1 MVTQKDVI
9 RIADENGL
17 PRQAVADGLMLFG
30 AESMEELE
38 PYLEALSARGPS
50 GCAPLAVSVLRRE
63 VRSLRTAV
71 RALCVAVAALS
82 AAVVGIAAFAATSA
96 VW

>member
-63 VRSLRTAV
+63 VRGLRTAV
-71 RALCVAVAALS
+71 TALCVAVAALS
-82 AAVVGIAAFAATSA
+82 AAVVGIAAFGATSA

>member
-63 VRSLRTAV
+63 VRGLRTAV
-71 RALCVAVAALS
+71 RALCVAVAALA
-82 AAVVGIAAFAATSA
+82 AAVVGIAALAATSA

>member
-9 RIADENGL
+9 RIADEKGL

-63 VRSLRTAV
+63 VRGLRTAV
-71 RALCVAVAALS
+71 RALCVAVAALA
-82 AAVVGIAAFAATSA
+82 AAVVGIAALAATSA

>member
-1 MVTQKDVI
+1 MVTQNAVI

-63 VRSLRTAV
+63 VRGLRTAV
-71 RALCVAVAALS
+71 RALCVAVAALA
-82 AAVVGIAAFAATSA
+82 AAVVGIAALAATSA

>member
-63 VRSLRTAV
+63 VRGLRASV
-71 RALCVAVAALS
+71 RALCVAVAALA
-82 AAVVGIAAFAATSA
+82 AAVVGIAALAATSA

>member
-9 RIADENGL
+9 GIADEKGL

-63 VRSLRTAV
+63 VRGLRTAV
-71 RALCVAVAALS
+71 RALCVAVAALA
-82 AAVVGIAAFAATSA
+82 AAVVGIAALAATSA

>member
-1 MVTQKDVI
+1 MTRNDI
-9 RIADENGL
+9 MRIADERGV
-17 PRQAVADGLMLFG
+17 PRQALADAVMLFG
-30 AESMEELE
+30 AESEEDLE

-63 VRSLRTAV
+63 VRGLRTAV

-82 AAVVGIAAFAATSA
+82 AAVVALATFLAISAA
-96 VW
+96 W

>member
-63 VRSLRTAV
+63 VRGLRTAV

-82 AAVVGIAAFAATSA
+82 AAVVGIAALAATSA

>member
-9 RIADENGL
+9 GIADEKGL

-63 VRSLRTAV
+63 VRGLRASV

-82 AAVVGIAAFAATSA
+82 AAVVGIAALAATSA

>member
-9 RIADENGL
+9 RIADEKGL

-63 VRSLRTAV
+63 VRGLRASV
-71 RALCVAVAALS
+71 RALCVAVAALA
-82 AAVVGIAAFAATSA
+82 AAVVGIAALAATSA

>member
-9 RIADENGL
+9 GIADEKGL

-63 VRSLRTAV
+63 VRGLRASV
-71 RALCVAVAALS
+71 RALCVAVAALA
-82 AAVVGIAAFAATSA
+82 AAVVGIAALAATSA

>member
-9 RIADENGL
+9 RIADEKGL

-63 VRSLRTAV
+63 VRGLRTAV
-71 RALCVAVAALS
+71 RALCVAALS
-82 AAVVGIAAFAATSA
+82 AAVVALAAFLAISAA
-96 VW
+96 W